1 MFMFMSCH
9 VRHLTDLLASY
20 PPLLTRQEAV
30 RFNQPL
36 DWDTSRVTIMGEM
49 FRVHSARALRSDSSL
64 EPSLPLHAACTAAAP
79 RRPPR
84 IICPP
89 FGSVGSEGV
98 QPAAEL
104 GNVQRHKF

>member
-79 RRPPR
+79 
-84 IICPP
+84 
-89 FGSVGSEGV
+89 
-98 QPAAEL
+98 PATSPHHMPSFRL
-104 GNVQRHKF
+104 GRERGRSTSR